1 MCFIKT
7 INLSKTQLHTLIEES
22 DDGIL
27 RLMKTETVNI
37 RDDINRVFTSSVSRS
52 GISIDPDAIADLQ
65 R

>member
-1 MCFIKT
+1 M
-7 INLSKTQLHTLIEES
+7 IEES